1 MQFVPTEDPLWSP
14 LPQGADD
21 AVPSP
26 RAHAVLDLA
35 QWRAACADWPPG
47 LPVALALEN
56 TVDVSGLGALLER
69 VGLVVLQF
77 PKWTDGRAY
86 SQARLLHSRVC
97 YRGLLR
103 AAGDVIVD
111 MLPLL
116 QRNGFD
122 EVQLRAG
129 QSETEARKALHY
141 FAGHYQDDVARAPV
155 SADPKRA
162 ARPRPALAL
171 AQRGRAR
178 LATRAHKTPGFEQRV
193 AQALLLLRQAAQAH
207 PGRIV
212 QATSLGVEGM
222 VITDLIARHGLPID
236 VATLDTG
243 ALHEETLALIPA
255 LEQRYGIRV
264 ERFAPRAQDVQRFVQ
279 QHGPLAMR
287 RSVELRHAC
296 CALRKLEPMQRLL
309 QGRDAWITGL
319 RREQSEHRAQVPLH
333 ETDRDGR
340 SKYYP
345 LAPWSEDDVW
355 HYVQLHDVPYNLLH
369 DQGFPSIGCQPCT
382 RAVAP
387 GEDFRAGRW
396 WWEQDGQR
404 ECGLHGR
411 PQPLA
416 A

>member
-1 MQFVPTEDPLWSP
+1 MHFVPAHDPVWTSAADGLAP
-14 LPQGADD
+14 PQ
-21 AVPSP
+21 P
-26 RAHAVLDLA
+26 RANALLTLA
-35 QWRAACADWPPG
+35 QWQAACAGWPAE
-47 LPVALALEN
+47 LPVGLLLDN
-56 TVDVSGLGALLER
+56 TVDVGALGALLEG
-69 VGLVVLQF
+69 VALVVLHF

-86 SQARLLHSRVC
+86 SQARLLHSRVG
-97 YRGLLR
+97 YQGRLR

-129 QSETEARKALHY
+129 QSEFEARRALHY
-141 FAGHYQDDVARAPV
+141 FAGHYQDDVARTPV
-155 SADPKRA
+155 TDDPERA
-162 ARPRPALAL
+162 ARLRPALAL
-171 AQRGRAR
+171 ARRGLASLAGRAR
-178 LATRAHKTPGFEQRV
+178 RTPGFEQRV
-193 AQALLLLRQAAQAH
+193 AQALHLLRQAAAAH

-222 VITDLIARHGLPID
+222 VITDLIARHGLPVD

-243 ALHEETLALIPA
+243 ALHAETLALLPA
-255 LEQRYGIRV
+255 IEQRYGIRV
-264 ERFAPRAQDVQRFVQ
+264 ERFAPRPLDVQRFVHE
-279 QHGPLAMR
+279 HGALAMR
-287 RSVELRHAC
+287 RSVELRQAC

-319 RREQSEHRAQVPLH
+319 RREQSEHRAQVPLQ
-333 ETDRDGR
+333 EVDGDGR

-345 LAPWSEDDVW
+345 LAHWSEADVW
-355 HYVQLHDVPYNLLH
+355 HYVHLHEVPYNLLH

-404 ECGLHGR
+404 ECGLHSR